1 MNALLLASFIKS
13 TTLRPSEVAANSIRP
28 KENTLAPRG
37 CSAGFVAALSSKK
50 ISVLLATTFLSIA
63 ATLLLLLSARSSV
76 FAAGG
81 TIFTDVTVSAGLN
94 ETGFAFGDPIWGD
107 FDNDGDLDLWVD
119 NHYNR
124 APFLYQ
130 NNGNGTF
137 TDIRPDSGLNPTG
150 DRHGA
155 AWADFDNDGDLDLSI
170 TKGAKAGHSL
180 GTKKDELNEYLGA
193 GQFTNI
199 AEAAGVTNTWGRGRG
214 VAWGDYDNDGQI
226 DLLLGNLKT
235 DLVLLKNNGDKTFLD
250 VTVEAGLGQLQ
261 YPECVLA
268 DYDNDGFP
276 DIFCTDSER
285 GYVPSDILLKNNG
298 DGTFTNVSNQAGI
311 LPLVGGRAIAW
322 GDYNNDG
329 YLDLFISRGTDNGS
343 LRQTLYRN
351 NGDGTF
357 TDVTD
362 QAGVGSTA
370 NNRAAA
376 WGDFNNDGFLDL
388 YVVNSGSDP
397 VGKGPNY
404 LYMNNQNETFTNVA
418 SSAGVDVSV
427 VSRGRGAAWGDYD
440 NDGFLDLFVT
450 DGEDGTQ
457 FVEGPQILYR
467 NRGNRNGWLKIKLVG
482 TASNRQ
488 GLGTKVTIQIG
499 PTIQYREFNGAG
511 GHFLSQGAGPL
522 HFGLGRA
529 TVVDQITV
537 KWPSGLNR
545 ILSNISANQE
555 VTVIEGQ

>member
-1 MNALLLASFIKS
+1 MKMIKI
-13 TTLRPSEVAANSIRP
+13 TQNSI
-28 KENTLAPRG
+28 
-37 CSAGFVAALSSKK
+37 SGFVAKT
-50 ISVLLATTFLSIA
+50 VLSIA
-63 ATLLLLLSARSSV
+63 TTLLLLLSARSSV
-76 FAAGG
+76 FADSA
-81 TIFTDVTVSAGLN
+81 TIFTDATLSAGLN
-94 ETGFAFGDPIWGD
+94 TTGFAFGDPIWGD
-107 FDNDGDLDLWVD
+107 FDDDGDLDLWVD

-124 APFLYQ
+124 GSFLYQ

-137 TDIRPDSGLNPTG
+137 TDIRPDSGLRPAG

-155 AWADFDNDGDLDLSI
+155 AWADFDNDGDLDLSV
-170 TKGAKAGHSL
+170 TKGAMGGHSL
-180 GTKKDELNEYLGA
+180 GTKQDELNEYLGA

-199 AEAAGVTNTWGRGRG
+199 AEPAGVTNTWGRGRG

-261 YPECVLA
+261 YTECVFA
-268 DYDNDGFP
+268 DYNNDGFQ
-276 DIFCTDSER
+276 DIFCTVSEAHL
-285 GYVPSDILLKNNG
+285 PAQDILLKNNG

-311 LPLVGGRAIAW
+311 LPLVHGRAIAW

-329 YLDLFISRGTDNGS
+329 YLDLFISRGTANGPVS
-343 LRQTLYRN
+343 QTLYRN

-357 TDVTD
+357 TDATD
-362 QAGVGSTA
+362 QAGVGSMA

-388 YVVNSGSDP
+388 YLVNSGNNSA
-397 VGKGPNY
+397 GKGANY
-404 LYMNNQNETFTNVA
+404 LYKNNQDGTFTDVA
-418 SSAGVDVSV
+418 SRAGVAVLV
-427 VSRGRGAAWGDYD
+427 ASRGRGAAWGDYD

-450 DGEDGTQ
+450 NGEDGTQ

-488 GLGTKVTIQIG
+488 GLGAKVTIQIG
-499 PTIQYREFNGAG
+499 PTIQYREFNGAS
-511 GHFLSQGAGPL
+511 GHFLSQGAEPL
-522 HFGLGRA
+522 HFGLGQA

-537 KWPSGLNR
+537 KWPSGVNQ